1 MGIPFSQ
8 EMTEEVFLFRSEA
21 KSHRHQ
27 LPVILKNDFFKL
39 CFCCSFLFLLSFF
52 AISPSIVN
60 AANPFRDFIV
70 YPYETP
76 EQGEFSIGTW
86 QTLLLPSKAA
96 EPMFGK
102 SQANA
107 DLLFST
113 YLLEFGVTDWLTF
126 GTYEDFLAGAGQT
139 YSYYQTRAI
148 TTRIRFPKI
157 PDFIDPAV
165 QIEYWL
171 PAAGANEE
179 SLLDVILIGE
189 KKIGNFILDINMSY
203 LFETANP
210 SGPTAA
216 LPPDFGYAAGLY
228 YLLADWVNTGIEAFG
243 DQGSINNMLPLGGN
257 GQVTQQDYVFSSW
270 NFAIGENID
279 WNIGIG
285 AGLTANSAP
294 FAIKTIFEYHFNPFK
309 TEHESEKDTE
319 ERDIH

>member
-1 MGIPFSQ
+1 MSALIVRHFPF
-8 EMTEEVFLFRSEA
+8 
-21 KSHRHQ
+21 HRQ
-27 LPVILKNDFFKL
+27 RRQ
-39 CFCCSFLFLLSFF
+39 SFQGFYRLSVRNTR
-52 AISPSIVN
+52 AGGVQHRYLANVASSIESSRADVWKV
-60 AANPFRDFIV
+60 P
-70 YPYETP
+70 
-76 EQGEFSIGTW
+76 GECGS
-86 QTLLLPSKAA
+86 S
-96 EPMFGK
+96 
-102 SQANA
+102 
-107 DLLFST
+107 FST

-157 PDFIDPAV
+157 PDFIDPAM

-210 SGPTAA
+210 SGPTAS